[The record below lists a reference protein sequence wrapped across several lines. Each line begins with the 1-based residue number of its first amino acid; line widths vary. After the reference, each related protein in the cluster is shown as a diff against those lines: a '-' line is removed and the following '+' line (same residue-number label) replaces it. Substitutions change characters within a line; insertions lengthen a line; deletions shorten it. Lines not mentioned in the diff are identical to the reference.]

1 MVTANRR
8 TSYDG
13 VCLPKTLVN
22 MVTTNRRLTSY
33 NGSG

>member
-8 TSYDG
+8 TSYDE
-13 VCLPKTLVN
+13 VWLPKTLVN
-22 MVTTNRRLTSY
+22 TVTVNRSLTSY